1 MGLVMRRTVSLLI
14 LIGLGV
20 VGLSAETHP
29 RAGTTAMAFLKIG
42 AGARYAALG
51 DAGAALA
58 DDAFAVYWNPARLS
72 EILGRHSLGFQHNAW
87 IAGTAVDE
95 IYYALRWGRH
105 RFGLSSRLLLTDDI
119 PMRGEIPTEEPVA
132 YFKAYDFFA
141 GVSYAFVPN
150 RYLAAGLSYR
160 RLYEKIYLDA
170 AYGHSLQAGLEV
182 NLVPPEISFS
192 ATADNIGTRIN
203 YGPYYNKQPTTFS
216 LGGCWRLPWNYKQ
229 LRPTLAAVSAKPIDD
244 NWQLRVGAEVV
255 WRRILALR
263 LGYKAGHSTEG
274 FGGGLGLSYRLYSID
289 YAFVPHRYDLGT
301 SHRLSIGLNLP

>member
-1 MGLVMRRTVSLLI
+1 MRRALLLSVI
-14 LIGLGV
+14 AGLAIV
-20 VGLSAETHP
+20 PLPAEIHS
-29 RAGTTAMAFLKIG
+29 RAGSTAMAFLKIG

-58 DDAFAVYWNPARLS
+58 DDAFAGYWNPARLS
-72 EILGRHSLGFQHNAW
+72 QMSGRHSIGLQHNVW

-95 IYYALRWGRH
+95 IYYAFKWGRH
-105 RFGLSSRLLLTDDI
+105 RFGFSSRLLMTDDI
-119 PMRGEIPTEEPVA
+119 PLRGEIPTEEPVA

-141 GVSYAFVPN
+141 GASYAFVPN
-150 RYLAAGLSYR
+150 RYLAVGLSYR

-182 NLVPPEISFS
+182 NLIQPDISFS

-203 YGPYYNKQPTTFS
+203 YGPYYYKQPTTFN
-216 LGGCWRLPWNYKQ
+216 LGSYWHLPLNYRQ
-229 LRPTLAAVSAKPIDD
+229 LKPSLAAVAAKPVDD
-244 NWQLRVGAEVV
+244 RWQLRLGAEVV
-255 WRRILALR
+255 WRRMLALR

-274 FGGGLGLSYRLYSID
+274 FGGGMGLAYKSYSID

-301 SHRLSIGLNLP
+301 SHRLSLGLNLP